1 MHELGIMT
9 GVMDAVE
16 QAASEAGALRVLKV
30 TLCVGEMT
38 ECIEDAL
45 VFAFE
50 ALQDLEDYPLSK
62 GAELEITMVRPK
74 SRCLECEAEYEHDR
88 FHMTCPECG
97 SPLTEL
103 IDGRQLQID
112 SIEIDL
118 PDDEDE

>member
-16 QAASEAGALRVLKV
+16 NAAKEAGAIRVLKV
-30 TLCVGEMT
+30 VLSVGEMT

-45 VFAFE
+45 VFSFE
-50 ALQDLEDYPLSK
+50 ALQDLEDYPLAK
-62 GAELEITMVRPK
+62 GAELEINMIRPK
-74 SRCLECEAEYEHDR
+74 SHCLECEAEYVHDR